1 MDKITKNSTNTLPN
15 KQLSLENADNI
26 ENLFENTYA
35 WVEKHIPD
43 FNLLYI
49 DNDATQEHIESH
61 IKGVYDI
68 LSSLDIDAYM
78 TKSCVLFALYP
89 KLQEYL
95 TNNPQQTTFNPDTI
109 YLSASVYKLLQ
120 TTQQFTSHAER
131 INNSLEHQATL
142 EILRK
147 MLLASAQDIRAI
159 VIMLASQ
166 LQTLRWH
173 ALHKTEPS
181 VLWVK
186 DVLNLYAPLANRLGI
201 WQLKWEL
208 EDLAF
213 RFMEPVSYRQIA
225 SLLDEKRVERENFI
239 EEMKQKLISTMKE
252 AFINADISGRPKH
265 IYSIWKKMHGKNLSF
280 THLYDVRAFR
290 IIVKDIKDCYTALGV
305 VHNLWTPVP
314 KEFDDYIS
322 QAKPN
327 GYQSLHT
334 VVIADDGR
342 AIEIQIR
349 TAEMHKQAE
358 FGVAAH
364 WRYKEAGTKG
374 YSGEFSATGTYEE
387 KIALFRQLLEWK
399 EDSEI
404 GYISS
409 SLQNDINSTSNK
421 NKSYNNI
428 DNISNLDENSSTIK
442 NPEERWEKV
451 GSWVDDHIYVF
462 TPQAK
467 VIALPVSATALDF
480 AYHVHTNV
488 GHRCRG
494 AKVDGKMVPLYT
506 PLENGQTVE
515 VITVKEGG
523 PSRNWLRNQP
533 QYLASNRAR
542 SKVRAWF
549 NALELEETINKGRTI
564 LEKILQREGKTGVNL
579 EDLAHNCRY
588 KNSNDLFLSL
598 AKDLISSKYIE
609 DILTLNYGSK
619 SNANSNTNNSSANT
633 INNNEVEI
641 NSITDT
647 SYIIKTKKPSSSK
660 SSKKSNVGV
669 SVMGIDS
676 MVMQMAK
683 CCKPI
688 PGDDIV
694 GFVTKGNGITI
705 HRTQCISMAKYN
717 QKYPE
722 RLIDAQWKEEE
733 NQRYIVDLYIEA
745 HDRQGLLR
753 DLGHILSKEKIN
765 VISTQ
770 SKSKNNIACLTFTLE
785 LFTKDKLQQ
794 AISMIQKI
802 KSVVKV
808 ERKYS

>member
-1 MDKITKNSTNTLPN
+1 MDEISKINTNSFDSKTLD
-15 KQLSLENADNI
+15 LESDNI
-26 ENLFENTYA
+26 LNLFDNIYIWTQNN
-35 WVEKHIPD
+35 IPD
-43 FNLLYI
+43 FENIYI
-49 DNDATQEHIESH
+49 NNGNNKEPAASH
-61 IKGVYDI
+61 VKGVYDI

-78 TKSCVLFALYP
+78 TKSCVLFAFYP
-89 KLQEYL
+89 QLQDYII
-95 TNNPQQTTFNPDTI
+95 NHPNQNKFNPDTL
-109 YLSASVYKLLQ
+109 YLSAGVYKLLQ
-120 TTQQFTSHAER
+120 TTEQFTGHSER
-131 INNSLEHQATL
+131 IDNSLEHQATL

-173 ALHKTEPS
+173 AHNKTEPPI
-181 VLWVK
+181 LWVK

-225 SLLDEKRVERENFI
+225 SLLDEKRAEREYFI
-239 EEMKQKLISTMKE
+239 EEMKQNLISAMKE
-252 AFINADISGRPKH
+252 ASINADISGRPKH

-290 IIVKDIKDCYTALGV
+290 IIVKDIKDCYTALGI

-334 VVIADDGR
+334 VVIADDGK

-349 TAEMHKQAE
+349 TAEMHRQAE

-374 YSGEFSATGTYEE
+374 YSGEFSASGSYEE

-409 SLQNDINSTSNK
+409 NLHYDASQNSAVNLEPNNSLKINAE
-421 NKSYNNI
+421 
-428 DNISNLDENSSTIK
+428 D
-442 NPEERWEKV
+442 RWEKA
-451 GSWVDDHIYVF
+451 GNWVDDHIYVF

-494 AKVDGKMVPLYT
+494 AKIDGKMVPLYT
-506 PLENGQTVE
+506 VLENGQTVE

-523 PSRNWLRNQP
+523 PSRNWLRSNP
-533 QYLASNRAR
+533 QYLVSNRAR

-549 NALELEETINKGRTI
+549 NALELEETINKGRLI

-579 EDLAHNCRY
+579 EELAHHCRY
-588 KNSNDLFLSL
+588 KNSNDLFLTL
-598 AKDLISSKYIE
+598 AKDLISGKYIE
-609 DILTLNYGSK
+609 DILNLNYGNK
-619 SNANSNTNNSSANT
+619 SSVNIVNNK
-633 INNNEVEI
+633 NEHEI
-641 NSITDT
+641 SDITDT
-647 SYIIKTKKPSSSK
+647 SYIIKTKRPSNANSSASK
-660 SSKKSNVGV
+660 ASKKLNLGI
-669 SVMGIDS
+669 SVMGLDS
-676 MVMQMAK
+676 LVMQIAK

-694 GFVTKGNGITI
+694 GFITKGNGVTV
-705 HRTQCISMAKYN
+705 HRTQCISMAKYH
-717 QKYPE
+717 QKYPD
-722 RLIDAQWKEEE
+722 RIIDAQWKEQE

>member
-1 MDKITKNSTNTLPN
+1 MDEISKVNSDSFSN
-15 KQLSLENADNI
+15 KVLDLENI
-26 ENLFENTYA
+26 GNLFDNTYKWA
-35 WVEKHIPD
+35 NKNIPN
-43 FNLLYI
+43 FNELCI
-49 DNDATQEHIESH
+49 NNSQELVSSH
-61 IKGVYDI
+61 ILGVYNI
-68 LSSLDIDAYM
+68 LSSLDIDTYM

-89 KLQEYL
+89 QLQNYFS
-95 TNNPQQTTFNPDTI
+95 THPHQQNIFNPDTI

-120 TTQQFTSHAER
+120 TTEQFTSHSER

-166 LQTLRWH
+166 LQTLHWH
-173 ALHKTEPS
+173 AKNKTEPS
-181 VLWVK
+181 ALWVK

-213 RFMEPVSYRQIA
+213 RFMEPISYRQIA
-225 SLLDEKRVERENFI
+225 SLLDEKRVEREQFI
-239 EEMKQKLISTMKE
+239 EEMKQKLIFTMKE
-252 AFINADISGRPKH
+252 ASINADISGRPKH

-334 VVIADDGR
+334 VVIADDGK

-349 TAEMHKQAE
+349 TAAMHKQAE

-374 YSGEFSATGTYEE
+374 YSGEFSAVGSYEE
-387 KIALFRQLLEWK
+387 KIALLRQLLEWK

-404 GYISS
+404 GYTSS
-409 SLQNDINSTSNK
+409 SLDNNFINSKNTKKNDLELSSDNSNINSN
-421 NKSYNNI
+421 NKI
-428 DNISNLDENSSTIK
+428 
-442 NPEERWEKV
+442 NPEERWEKI

-467 VIALPVSATALDF
+467 VIALPVTSTALDF
-480 AYHVHTNV
+480 AYHVHTNI

-506 PLENGQTVE
+506 SLENGQTVE

-533 QYLASNRAR
+533 QYLISNRAR

-549 NALELEETINKGRTI
+549 NALELEETINKGRVI
-564 LEKILQREGKTGVNL
+564 LEKILQREGKTGINL
-579 EDLAHNCRY
+579 EELSHNCRY

-598 AKDLISSKYIE
+598 AKDLVSSKYIE
-609 DILTLNYGSK
+609 DILSLHYRNK
-619 SNANSNTNNSSANT
+619 SGVNNNSININNSSTNINDINT
-633 INNNEVEI
+633 GS
-641 NSITDT
+641 SITDT
-647 SYIIKTKKPSSSK
+647 SYIIKTKRQSNTKT
-660 SSKKSNVGV
+660 SKKISVGV
-669 SVMGIDS
+669 SVMGLDS
-676 MVMQMAK
+676 LVMQMAK

-694 GFVTKGNGITI
+694 GFITKGKGITI
-705 HRTQCISMAKYN
+705 HRTQCASMAKYN

-722 RLIDAQWKEEE
+722 RLIDAQWKEQES
-733 NQRYIVDLYIEA
+733 QRYIVDLYIEA

-770 SKSKNNIACLTFTLE
+770 SKSRNNVACLTFTLE

-794 AISMIQKI
+794 AITMIQKI